1 MQRVAARI
9 AELGLPSVRTYLE
22 DRLLTQAWTQAQV
35 QGELGAAPAT
45 LRRLLEE
52 HEIPRVAPT
61 RR

>member
-1 MQRVAARI
+1 V

-22 DRLLTQAWTQAQV
+22 DRLLTQAWTLAQV
-35 QGELGAAPAT
+35 MGELGAAPAT

-52 HEIPRVAPT
+52 HELCRVAPT